1 MSNTLGLFSLVD
13 ELESFAQQNASGRY
27 ARTLLKTPRLRV
39 VLTYMEAGI
48 ELREHTAP
56 GPITIQS
63 VRGRFTATVENE
75 EVALEPDSLLAIDA
89 NVRHSV
95 RAEEKGVFLLTIAWS
110 GDGSHV
116 TDEEG

>member
-1 MSNTLGLFSLVD
+1 LFSLVD
-13 ELESFAQQNASGRY
+13 EFESFAQENASGRY

-56 GPITIQS
+56 GPITIQPI
-63 VRGRFTATVENE
+63 RGRFTVTADNDEVTV
-75 EVALEPDSLLAIDA
+75 APDSVLAIDA

-95 RAEEKGVFLLTIAWS
+95 RAEERGVFLLTIAWS